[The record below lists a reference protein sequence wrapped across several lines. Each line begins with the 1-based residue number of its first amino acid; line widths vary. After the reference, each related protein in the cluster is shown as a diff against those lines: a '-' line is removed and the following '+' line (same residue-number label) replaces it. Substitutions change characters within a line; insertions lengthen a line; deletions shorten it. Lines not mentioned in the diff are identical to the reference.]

1 MVSTLKLSYGL
12 VCLNIEPLLQIK
24 KNNLN
29 SKAKQD
35 YISYPFGRYFYLFK
49 QKITKFW

>member
-35 YISYPFGRYFYLFK
+35 IFHTPLADIFTCFK
-49 QKITKFW
+49 QKITKF